1 MAGPAPNRLSGY
13 LPLLAFLSAWT
24 LQLVYF
30 LAYESRV
37 FYTFQFSILFL
48 IFLAVISYAAGFF
61 GPRLMMNFRPK
72 LFLPRNRAPLD
83 PWATTILMRLSL
95 LLAGYI
101 IVMNILL
108 PLAQGISLPAARQIA
123 LDKWEEGDI
132 VARFVAV
139 LVNVT
144 ISFCLVAVM
153 DRIDRKGKFPFFLVL
168 TFVALSIAAYSRAHL
183 LFGLCVISV
192 KWISQSKYKFSFI
205 FFMFASFALLFSI
218 LSVVASIGQ
227 NSYESRLE
235 DILRNLEV
243 YAFGGVAGFEYYY
256 TSGFPQFNSLLTVP
270 RFVYYIVPGLGA
282 PPPSYFP
289 FIDTSPPINVF
300 SAMYPPFHD
309 FGVYG
314 LAIFFFAYGFISSI
328 AIAAFNIL
336 RNRLLGVLSGFFLY
350 AALMSPFDDQF
361 IRGLTVLILMLSG
374 VTLYSLLYR
383 LLQSI
388 GERRV
393 VVSA

>member
-24 LQLVYF
+24 MQLVYF
-30 LAYESRV
+30 LAYDSRV
-37 FYTFQFSILFL
+37 FYTFQFTILFL
-48 IFLAVISYAAGFF
+48 IFLTVASYVAGFLA
-61 GPRLMMNFRPK
+61 PRLVMNFRPK
-72 LFLPRNRAPLD
+72 LFLPRAREPLD
-83 PWATTILMRLSL
+83 PWATTILIRVSL
-95 LLAGYI
+95 LLAGFI
-101 IVMNILL
+101 IVMNILM
-108 PLAQGISLPAARQIA
+108 PLAQGISLPDARQIA
-123 LDKWEEGDI
+123 LDKWEDGD
-132 VARFVAV
+132 VLARFVAI

-153 DRIDRKGKFPFFLVL
+153 DQIDRKGKFPFFLVL
-168 TFVALSIAAYSRAHL
+168 VFVTLSIAAYSRAHL

-192 KWISQSKYKFSFI
+192 KWITQSKYKFSFI
-205 FFMFASFALLFSI
+205 FFMFAAFALLFSI

-235 DILRNLEV
+235 DVLRNLEV

-256 TSGFPQFNSLLTVP
+256 TSGFPQYNSLLTVP
-270 RFVYYIVPGLGA
+270 RFVYYILPGLGN

-309 FGVYG
+309 YGVYG
-314 LAIFFFAYGFISSI
+314 LAAFFFAYGLTSSV

-361 IRGLTVLILMLSG
+361 IRGLTVLILMMSG
-374 VTLYSLLYR
+374 VILYSLLYR
-383 LLQSI
+383 LLHSI
-388 GERRV
+388 GGRRV
-393 VVSA
+393 VATA